1 MVSQAER
8 RSSTR
13 AKLLDAAVACL
24 VESGYR
30 ELTTTAVVKRAG
42 LSQGALFR
50 YYPSKLELVIA
61 TVEHVFAQL
70 RDEYGARFAAA
81 GHGDADADADGVTS
95 LRLGLDLLVEAMTD
109 PRYLAVLE
117 LYTASRTDPDLR
129 AGLAPVSSAHNDLL
143 WQLVHSLPLDL
154 PPRLAGDLGDL
165 LVLATLA
172 LQGAAVQRMVNPGGT
187 STQDAT
193 DTLLRLFVR
202 RGDDERDRTTAAGRR
217 SAAAPA
223 RGAR

>member
-70 RDEYGARFAAA
+70 RDQYGARFAAA
-81 GHGDADADADGVTS
+81 GHGDADGVTS
-95 LRLGLDLLVEAMTD
+95 LRIGLDLLVEAMTD

-143 WQLVHSLPLDL
+143 WQLVHSLPLHL
-154 PPRLAGDLGDL
+154 PPRLAGELGDL

-193 DTLLRLFVR
+193 DTLLRLFVGH
-202 RGDDERDRTTAAGRR
+202 GDKEREP
-217 SAAAPA
+217 SAAAVHRSAITPA
-223 RGAR
+223 PEAR

>member
-70 RDEYGARFAAA
+70 RDQYGARFAAA
-81 GHGDADADADGVTS
+81 GHGDADADGVTS

-172 LQGAAVQRMVNPGGT
+172 LQGAAVQRMVNPRGT

-193 DTLLRLFVR
+193 DTLLRLFVG
-202 RGDDERDRTTAAGRR
+202 RGDDERDRTTAAVHR
-217 SAAAPA
+217 SATAPA
-223 RGAR
+223 QGAR